1 MRTGHDTRVSA
12 ATVLSLCFAAA
23 LAGRPWIERFARANT
38 QSMRLPLILGLLV
51 TSVAVPALAE
61 AAPRRYYRYE
71 DRRYEDYESRDNTH
85 RGLFV
90 RGALGA
96 GGFRADDDFN
106 DETLSGGAGMFSI
119 DLGGALAQ
127 DLALHGRFAINSV
140 FEPTVS
146 SDGEDLGDL
155 DDTNLTFSLL
165 GVGLTYYTPSN
176 VYLTGVVGLSRAS
189 FELDGIE
196 YDAMTGAGFMGDIGY
211 EWLLGDN
218 LGLGVGGRLELHSVR
233 GDGET
238 LSTASLGVLLSLTY
252 F

>member
-1 MRTGHDTRVSA
+1 
-12 ATVLSLCFAAA
+12 
-23 LAGRPWIERFARANT
+23 
-38 QSMRLPLILGLLV
+38 MRLPLIIGVLV

-71 DRRYEDYESRDNTH
+71 DRRYEDYENDRIDDTH

-90 RGALGA
+90 RGAAGL

-119 DLGGALAQ
+119 DLGGALAR
-127 DLALHGRFAINSV
+127 DLALHGRFSMNSV
-140 FEPTVS
+140 FEPTVT

-155 DDTNLTFSLL
+155 DDTSLTFSLL

-176 VYLTGVVGLSRAS
+176 VYLTGVVGLSRGS
-189 FELDGIE
+189 FELDGVE
-196 YDAMTGAGFMGDIGY
+196 YDAMTGAGFMADIGY
-211 EWLLGDN
+211 EWMLGDN
-218 LGLGVGGRLELHSVR
+218 LGLGAGGRLELHSVR

>member
-1 MRTGHDTRVSA
+1 
-12 ATVLSLCFAAA
+12 
-23 LAGRPWIERFARANT
+23 
-38 QSMRLPLILGLLV
+38 MRLPIIFGLLV
-51 TSVAVPALAE
+51 TSVAIPALAE

-71 DRRYEDYESRDNTH
+71 ERRYEDYDNTH

-96 GGFRADDDFN
+96 GGFRADDN
-106 DETLSGGAGMFSI
+106 LNGETLSGGAGMFSV
-119 DLGGALAQ
+119 DLGGSLAQ
-127 DLALHGRFAINSV
+127 NLALHGRLAINSV
-140 FEPTVS
+140 FEPTVT

-155 DDTNLTFSLL
+155 ADTSLTFSLL
-165 GVGLTYYTPSN
+165 GVGLTYYTPAN

-196 YDAMTGAGFMGDIGY
+196 YDAMTGAGLMAEIGY
-211 EWLLGDN
+211 EWLLGDS
-218 LGLGVGGRLELHSVR
+218 LGLGVGGRLELHGVQ
-233 GDGET
+233 GEGET

>member
-1 MRTGHDTRVSA
+1 
-12 ATVLSLCFAAA
+12 
-23 LAGRPWIERFARANT
+23 
-38 QSMRLPLILGLLV
+38 MRLPLILGLLV
-51 TSVAVPALAE
+51 TTTSVAIPALAQ
-61 AAPRRYYRYE
+61 AQQRRYYRHEDRRYE
-71 DRRYEDYESRDNTH
+71 DRRYEDYDDTH

-140 FEPTVS
+140 FEPTVT

-165 GVGLTYYTPSN
+165 GAGLTYYTPSN
-176 VYLTGVVGLSRAS
+176 VYLTGVIGLSRAS
-189 FELDGIE
+189 FELDGVE

-211 EWLLGDN
+211 EWLLGNN

-233 GDGET
+233 GSGET
-238 LSTASLGVLLSLTY
+238 LSTASLGVLLSVTY

>member
-1 MRTGHDTRVSA
+1 
-12 ATVLSLCFAAA
+12 
-23 LAGRPWIERFARANT
+23 
-38 QSMRLPLILGLLV
+38 MRLPLILGLLV
-51 TSVAVPALAE
+51 TSSTLLSVIAPAVAE
-61 AAPRRYYRYE
+61 AAPRRYYRNDDRRYE
-71 DRRYEDYESRDNTH
+71 ERRYEDYDDTH
-85 RGLFV
+85 RGLFF

-106 DETLSGGAGMFSI
+106 DETLSGGAGMFSL

-127 DLALHGRFAINSV
+127 DLALHGRFSMNSI

-146 SDGEDLGDL
+146 SDGEELGDL
-155 DDTNLTFSLL
+155 DDTSLTFSLL

-189 FELDGIE
+189 FELDGDE
-196 YDAMTGAGFMGDIGY
+196 YDALTGVGLMGDIGY
-211 EWLLGDN
+211 EWLLSEN
-218 LGLGVGGRLELHSVR
+218 LGLGVGGRLEFHSVQ
-233 GDGET
+233 GEGEN

>member
-1 MRTGHDTRVSA
+1 M
-12 ATVLSLCFAAA
+12 F
-23 LAGRPWIERFARANT
+23 
-38 QSMRLPLILGLLV
+38 GLLV
-51 TSVAVPALAE
+51 TSALVPAMAD
-61 AAPRRYYRYE
+61 AAPRRYYRHEDRRYD
-71 DRRYEDYESRDNTH
+71 DRRYEDYDNDTH
-85 RGLFV
+85 RGLFL

-106 DETLSGGAGMFSI
+106 DETLSGGAGLFSL
-119 DLGGALAQ
+119 DLGGALAP
-127 DLALHGRFAINSV
+127 DLALHGRYSLNSV

-155 DDTNLTFSLL
+155 DDTSLTFQML

-189 FELDGIE
+189 FELDGYE
-196 YDAMTGAGFMGDIGY
+196 YDALTGVGFQGDIGY
-211 EWLLGDN
+211 EWLLGSN

-238 LSTASLGVLLSLTY
+238 LSTASLGVLLSVTY

>member
-1 MRTGHDTRVSA
+1 M
-12 ATVLSLCFAAA
+12 
-23 LAGRPWIERFARANT
+23 
-38 QSMRLPLILGLLV
+38 LGLLV
-51 TSVAVPALAE
+51 TSVAIPALAE
-61 AAPRRYYRYE
+61 AAPRLYYRYE
-71 DRRYEDYESRDNTH
+71 DRRYEDYDTTH

-96 GGFRADDDFN
+96 GGFRADDN
-106 DETLSGGAGMFSI
+106 LNGETLSGGAGMFSV
-119 DLGGALAQ
+119 DLGGSLAQ
-127 DLALHGRFAINSV
+127 NLALHGRLAFNSV
-140 FEPTVS
+140 FEPTVT

-155 DDTNLTFSLL
+155 ADTSLTFSLL

-189 FELDGIE
+189 FELDGYE
-196 YDAMTGAGFMGDIGY
+196 YDAMTGAGLMAEVGY
-211 EWLLGDN
+211 EWLLGDE
-218 LGLGVGGRLELHSVR
+218 LGLGVGGRLELHGVQ